1 MCEMKVNSFPMDSLC
16 SSPSLSSLYPIISQR
31 RLLEERK
38 RDKGIRPLVSE
49 IEGDDGNGWSFLS
62 HFSSLYL
69 SSLLSLSLT
78 ILLFPFPLSFATSEQ
93 DERER
98 GK

>member
-1 MCEMKVNSFPMDSLC
+1 MAGKGMSTLCISHITFSFMSFPFVPLLSL
-16 SSPSLSSLYPIISQR
+16 L
-31 RLLEERK
+31 
-38 RDKGIRPLVSE
+38 LVSE

>member
-38 RDKGIRPLVSE
+38 RDKGIRP
-49 IEGDDGNGWSFLS
+49 FPT
-62 HFSSLYL
+62 L
-69 SSLLSLSLT
+69 SSYLLSFVHDIMSK
-78 ILLFPFPLSFATSEQ
+78 EE
-93 DERER
+93 DKE
-98 GK
+98 